1 MVTREYPRSRWPHR
15 LAVVTAAMTLLLI
28 FVGGL
33 VTNTGS
39 ALAVPDWPTTF
50 GYNMFLYPWS
60 KMVGGIFYEHSHRLI
75 GSTVGLLMVA
85 LSVSLWFAEPR
96 KWVRTLGIV
105 GVAAV
110 IVQGVLGGLRV
121 VLLDHPLAIVHACLA
136 QAFFAL
142 LAGLAVVTS
151 RFWEHAAE
159 RPLLADAVRLRSIA
173 MVSVS
178 LVYLQ
183 IVFGALLTH
192 TGAWFEAHLLF
203 AVLVTG
209 AVGWLAVRIVG
220 AHADRPALRRPALL
234 LLVLLLMQL
243 SLGLAVYLWRFT
255 AVNEAIA
262 PGLGLAFEATHRIT
276 GTAVLGT
283 ATILALRIVR
293 LAAVARTMA
302 APADTP
308 ERHFA
313 GRLGADHTHEVLA

>member
-1 MVTREYPRSRWPHR
+1 MATRVYPRSRWPHR
-15 LAVVTAAMTLLLI
+15 LAVVTAALTLLLI

-60 KMVGGIFYEHSHRLI
+60 KMVGGIFYEHSHRLV

-96 KWVRTLGIV
+96 QWVRTLGIV
-105 GVAAV
+105 GVFAV
-110 IVQGVLGGLRV
+110 IVQGILGGLRV
-121 VLLDHPLAIVHACLA
+121 VLLDHPLAIFHACVA

-142 LAGLAVVTS
+142 LVSLAVVTS
-151 RFWEHAAE
+151 QFWEHAAE
-159 RPLLADAVRLRSIA
+159 QPPLVDALRLRSVA
-173 MVSVS
+173 VAAVV

-183 IVFGALLTH
+183 TVFGALLTH
-192 TGAWFEAHLLF
+192 TGARLDAHLLF

-209 AVGWLAVRIVG
+209 SVGRLVVRVMR
-220 AHADRPALRRPALL
+220 AHRHRAALRRPALL
-234 LLVLLLMQL
+234 LLGLLLLQ
-243 SLGLAVYLWRFT
+243 LGLGLGAYLWRFT
-255 AVNEAIA
+255 AVSEAMA
-262 PGLGLAFEATHRIT
+262 SGLGLAFQASHRIT

-283 ATILALRIVR
+283 ATILALRIIR
-293 LAAVARTMA
+293 LAGVRRTMA

-308 ERHFA
+308 EEQFA
-313 GRLGADHTHEVLA
+313 RRLGADRTHGVLA